1 MMIGEYEFDEIFFYN
16 PDAPEAA
23 DRALLPYRSFTLLFF
38 LVFMVIMTIIIMN
51 LLVGLAVDNIKMVQE
66 NAALQRLAM
75 QVELN
80 LDVEKLLPEWIRRR
94 FMVKEETVYPNK
106 RIGILSRILND
117 NSTLNQLAQ
126 AVVAKGHE
134 VGMSKMLL
142 RKLGKRKTCFLFL
155 LPDPPAASGGEGGQ
169 PGEQDQADQGE
180 HEDPEPGPG
189 LHEEPPGEDGQGP
202 GARLRGG
209 GQRKLTVVR
218 LQL

>member
-134 VGMSKMLL
+134 VGMSKMLFI
-142 RKLGKRKTCFLFL
+142 KFGKSKTCFFVSSSR
-155 LPDPPAASGGEGGQ
+155 PSCSEW
-169 PGEQDQADQGE
+169 
-180 HEDPEPGPG
+180 
-189 LHEEPPGEDGQGP
+189 
-202 GARLRGG
+202 R
-209 GQRKLTVVR
+209 
-218 LQL
+218 